1 MRKNACEEERIYNYR
16 HSRARQCI
24 EKAFGI
30 ITAHWRI
37 FHKPISA
44 TMENVENYALACLAL
59 HNYLRLTDNA
69 YYIPSGF
76 VDSEGKDGNFLPGE
90 WRLPKENGLS
100 NNALVDLP
108 RVRGSQSR
116 HDPLETRNE

>member
-1 MRKNACEEERIYNYR
+1 
-16 HSRARQCI
+16 
-24 EKAFGI
+24 
-30 ITAHWRI
+30 
-37 FHKPISA
+37 
-44 TMENVENYALACLAL
+44 MENVDNYTLAYLAL

-69 YYIPSGF
+69 YYTPSGF
-76 VDSEGKDGNFLPGE
+76 VDSVDKDGNFLSGE
-90 WRLPKENGLS
+90 WRLQKENGLN

>member
-1 MRKNACEEERIYNYR
+1 MRKNACEEERIDNYR

-44 TMENVENYALACLAL
+44 TKENAENYTLACLAL

-69 YYIPSGF
+69 HYTPSCF
-76 VDSEGKDGNFLPGE
+76 IDSETKMEIFFL
-90 WRLPKENGLS
+90 ENGDCK
-100 NNALVDLP
+100 NKMI
-108 RVRGSQSR
+108 
-116 HDPLETRNE
+116 